1 MTLDMLDHICLPI
14 RKQLDDMEGILRGC
28 MVSGVP
34 LATEVARYTI
44 ANGGKRVRP
53 AVFFLSSRL
62 TGAPE
67 SCLPSIAA
75 AMELVH
81 TASLLHDDVVDDA
94 LLRRGKP
101 SARAKWGN
109 QISVLVGDFIWCCA
123 TSLLVES
130 ASPRVFDALSRST
143 AATVEG
149 ELLEITRKNEAAVD
163 RETYLRIIGGKTA
176 ALFAACGRC
185 GAIAGEVAADC
196 EEALAGYGFDMGMA
210 FQLADDVLDYTCCE
224 KTLGK
229 PTGADL
235 REGKLTLPLIA
246 ALETATPDESK
257 LIRSALI
264 AERVRD
270 DELNSIVAI
279 VCERGGIDATMELA
293 RGYAEKAKAHLK
305 AFRPSIERDALLSLA
320 DYAVQRKE

>member
-1 MTLDMLDHICLPI
+1 MLDHICLPI
-14 RKQLDDMEGILRGC
+14 KKQLDDMEEVIRGC
-28 MVSGVP
+28 MVSSVP

-44 ANGGKRVRP
+44 VNGGKRIRP
-53 AVFFLSSRL
+53 AVFFLSAKL

-67 SCLPSIAA
+67 DCLPSIAA
-75 AMELVH
+75 SMELVH

-130 ASPRVFDALSRST
+130 AATRLFDILSQST

-149 ELLEITRKNEAAVD
+149 ELLEITRKNEATFD
-163 RETYLRIIGGKTA
+163 RETYLKIIGGKTA
-176 ALFAACGRC
+176 ALFSACGRC
-185 GAIAGEVAADC
+185 GAAAGEVSADC

-224 KTLGK
+224 KSLGK
-229 PTGADL
+229 TTGSDL
-235 REGKLTLPLIA
+235 KEGKLTLPLIA
-246 ALETATPDESK
+246 ALEGATPEESK
-257 LIRSALI
+257 CIRSALI
-264 AERVRD
+264 AEHVKE
-270 DELNSIVAI
+270 DEFAEIVSI
-279 VCERGGIDATMELA
+279 VCERGGVDATMDLA
-293 RGYAEKAKAHLK
+293 RDYAEKAKAHLE
-305 AFRPSIERDALLSLA
+305 AFRPSIERDSLVALA
-320 DYAVQRKE
+320 DYAVQRTE